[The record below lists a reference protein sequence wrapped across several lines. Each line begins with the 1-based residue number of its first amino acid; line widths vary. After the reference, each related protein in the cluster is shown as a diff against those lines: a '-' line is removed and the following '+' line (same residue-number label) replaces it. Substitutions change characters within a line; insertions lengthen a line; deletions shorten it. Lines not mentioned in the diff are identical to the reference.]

1 MAGSESIFTGANPI
15 AFNPVNALPLFIVQ
29 VLIIILLSRFLHL
42 GLGRLRQPMVISE
55 IIGGVILGPTVLGR
69 IPNFHS
75 TIFPADS
82 IPFVTLVANL
92 GLVFFLFMVGLEL
105 DLGSLKKNIHRSLAI
120 SGAGM
125 VIPFG
130 LGVGVAYALYHLLGT
145 NHDVSFTS
153 FMLFIGV
160 DMAITAFPVLA
171 RILTELKLLQT
182 FVGTIALSSAAIDDV
197 TAWCLLA
204 LVVAIVNAKS
214 GLIILWV
221 FLCIGGYAI
230 FLFTIGRR
238 LLRRFFVYTNSF
250 ENGPSQKVMVVI
262 FILILASAWFTEVI
276 GVHAIFGGFLIGV
289 IIPHDHGLA
298 IAITEKVEDLVSAVF
313 LPLYF
318 ALSGLK
324 TNFGDLDSGI
334 VWGMLCLVFSVSCF
348 GKLTGCTF
356 AARLCKLNW
365 RESLTVGFLM
375 NCKGLVELIVLN
387 IGYDAGVINTQIFS
401 MMVLNALIITFMTTP
416 IVVFLYPPRFRRSID
431 EVENSRRPAKTL
443 DDDIDD
449 RLSFE
454 TSDARSL
461 SELLSRPISV
471 LVCLSK
477 MQHVP
482 ALMALMKY
490 LNPTS
495 SGELKSPESPT
506 AQQSSTYSKGHPL
519 QTSDVTSVVAHG
531 KAADVEQNEKPPNSP
546 SNSATTPRS
555 YWQDLQIFALRI
567 ITLTQRNSAVM
578 KSTEAENTLRNDP
591 LVNMFEAFGQ
601 LNDITVHSALSIC
614 PSEDFAETLAHNSE
628 QTQVNYAI
636 VPWSGSGGI
645 DEDTTMSLFD
655 QLFSLNPPVP
665 TGTSPHHI
673 QFITEVFLRVPCNV
687 GVFLDRGFQSDPTT
701 DNDVIVRHESTPGLH
716 SQWRMNQMKPRRADG
731 PVHVMVPFF
740 GGADDRA
747 AVYMGLRFAANT
759 NIRVSIVRYMRSMEV
774 TANDVQL
781 EEKDFVEASNQ
792 MTIMRGQ
799 QLASLPRAA
808 LAETNGQ
815 TDHSGVSPLNHE
827 MSLYHHQDTA
837 LRLQSDQA
845 DEMLFHKLFHT
856 AEALERDP
864 KATVFTLE
872 DFPNVSLEMVETS
885 TPLQTAIV
893 RSRNLSSRDLIIL
906 GRSKGLGLG
915 HKAELKAMLSGE
927 DSDLNTKQDY
937 QPVSSSGQTDDI
949 GGSAEAPLLARNQN
963 PKYRM
968 LGDAAERFLAANT
981 TTSLIVL
988 QARKQH

>member
-15 AFNPVNALPLFIVQ
+15 AFSPVNVLPLFIIQ

-42 GLGRLRQPMVISE
+42 GLARLKQPMVISE

-69 IPNFHS
+69 VPNFHS

-105 DLGSLKKNIHRSLAI
+105 DLGSLRKNIHRSLAI

-130 LGVGVAYALYHLLGT
+130 LGVGVAYALYNLLGT
-145 NHDVSFTS
+145 NHDVTFTS

-221 FLCIGGYAI
+221 FLCIGGYAV

-250 ENGPSQKVMVVI
+250 ENGPNQKVMVMI
-262 FILILASAWFTEVI
+262 FILILASAWFTEII
-276 GVHAIFGGFLIGV
+276 GVHAIFGGFLIGI

-298 IAITEKVEDLVSAVF
+298 VAITEKIEDLVSTVF

-324 TNFGDLDSGI
+324 TNFGDLDRGI
-334 VWGMLCLVFSVSCF
+334 VWGMLCLVFAVSCF

-416 IVVFLYPPRFRRSID
+416 IVHFLYPPRFRRTVD
-431 EVENSRRPAKTL
+431 EVDNEKHLAKTL
-443 DDDIDD
+443 DDDSEH
-449 RLSFE
+449 RQSFE
-454 TSDARSL
+454 TTDARSL
-461 SELLSRPISV
+461 SELLSRPLSV

-482 ALMALMKY
+482 SLMALMKY

-495 SGELKSPESPT
+495 GGESKSCESPSV
-506 AQQSSTYSKGHPL
+506 QESSVQPKGHPL
-519 QTSDVTSVVAHG
+519 QASDVTSVMTNG
-531 KAADVEQNEKPPNSP
+531 KAADVEPDEKTSGSP
-546 SNSATTPRS
+546 SDSMTTPHS

-578 KSTEAENTLRNDP
+578 MSTEAENTLRNDP

-601 LNDITVHSALSIC
+601 LNNISVHSALSVC

-628 QTQVNYAI
+628 QTRVNYAI

-645 DEDTTMSLFD
+645 DEDTTVSLFD
-655 QLFSLNPPVP
+655 HLFSFNPPAP

-687 GVFLDRGFQSDPTT
+687 GVFLDRGFQANQTAE
-701 DNDVIVRHESTPGLH
+701 NDVVVRQETKSGLH
-716 SQWRMNQMKPRRADG
+716 SQWRMNLARPRRADG
-731 PVHVMVPFF
+731 PVHIMVPFF

-759 NIRVSIVRYMRSMEV
+759 NIRVIIVRYMHSTEV

-781 EEKDFVEASNQ
+781 EEKDFAEASNQ

-799 QLASLPRAA
+799 QLASLPQAA
-808 LAETNGQ
+808 LAATAGQ
-815 TDHSGVSPLNHE
+815 TDHSGVSPINHE
-827 MSLYHHQDTA
+827 LSLYPHQDTV

-885 TPLQTAIV
+885 TPLQTAIA
-893 RSRNLSSRDLIIL
+893 RSRTLTSRDLIIL

-915 HKAELKAMLSGE
+915 HKAELNTMLSKSGSV
-927 DSDLNTKQDY
+927 SDTNQGY
-937 QPVSSSGQTDDI
+937 QPVSSSGQMDESST
-949 GGSAEAPLLARNQN
+949 STEVPLLARNQN

-988 QARKQH
+988 QARKRH